1 MNKYLFG
8 ILPTLKRIKLF
19 GKVGLFGGIFLL
31 IAASMVFGIEGQ
43 MATGNE
49 LARLMAPM
57 LVLLT
62 ALTVIGELAVSIIES
77 YLNQQLYSSKQDVRM

>member
-1 MNKYLFG
+1 MNTYLFG
-8 ILPTLKRIKLF
+8 ILPILKRIKLF

-31 IAASMVFGIEGQ
+31 LAASMVFGIEGQ

-49 LARLMAPM
+49 LARLMAPV

-62 ALTVIGELAVSIIES
+62 AITVIGELAILMIGS
-77 YLNQQLYSSKQDVRM
+77 YLNQQSYSAKRDVRM